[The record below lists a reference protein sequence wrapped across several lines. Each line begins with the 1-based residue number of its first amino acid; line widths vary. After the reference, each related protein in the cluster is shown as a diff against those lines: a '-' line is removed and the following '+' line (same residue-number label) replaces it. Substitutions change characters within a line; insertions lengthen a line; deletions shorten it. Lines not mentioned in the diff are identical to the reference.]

1 MKNKASIMNRLYTKH
16 TSYIVDMELKY
27 NITFILGDSGTGKSA
42 MFSFIEELA
51 TEDKRIRCFDYRSK
65 NIRYS
70 DSIKKS
76 KGKVF
81 VIDNADILLDDK
93 LRKHIGQDVNNQ
105 YVIIGRNPTGL
116 RLLSD
121 NIYELISNQKDD
133 RTVFSLKEV
142 G

>member
-1 MKNKASIMNRLYTKH
+1 MKNKALVMDHLYTKH
-16 TSYIVDMELKY
+16 TSFIVDLELKY

-70 DSIKKS
+70 NSFKTS
-76 KGKVF
+76 KGKLF
-81 VIDNADILLDDK
+81 VVDNADILLDNQ
-93 LRKHIGQDVNNQ
+93 LRKYIGNDTRNQ
-105 YVIIGRNPTGL
+105 YVLIGRNPTGL
-116 RLLSD
+116 RLLSE
-121 NIYELISNQKDD
+121 NIFELTSTEIDD
-133 RTVFSLKEV
+133 RIVFSIKEV